1 MSVTLNEKLEKLK
14 SALFSLSPED
24 YWKVSG
30 IVEYILKSR
39 INSVGVELWG
49 VVENVETDK
58 IVIQGYVNLYKNGD
72 NGMISHFVD
81 LYAVIYYD
89 LTMEFKVG
97 VMRFTHRPTE
107 NDIKYMLSIL
117 GMS

>member
-1 MSVTLNEKLEKLK
+1 MSMTLNEKLEKLK
-14 SALFSLSPED
+14 SKLFSLSLED
-24 YWKVSG
+24 YWKVSD
-30 IVEYILKSR
+30 IVEYILKNR

-58 IVIQGYVNLYKNGD
+58 IVIEGYVNLYKNGD
-72 NGMISHFVD
+72 NGIISHFVD
-81 LYAVIYYD
+81 LYAVIHYD

-107 NDIKYMLSIL
+107 SDIEYMLSVL
-117 GMS
+117 GIS